1 MNTPSFDKHL
11 ASVDLLLGL
20 AWTPAFAGSSAA
32 SSASD
37 SITTS
42 VGSVSGSIQR
52 SSNSSSN
59 ATPVAAGDYKIIEV
73 AAVPEQPGTVR
84 LTLQGRS
91 ESNADD
97 GFSLLLP
104 QVAFA
109 GSGLAQG
116 DDVTLLARSYGLEFA
131 NAATKEAFYLVVSD
145 DWYRE
150 LQTVPVEL

>member
-1 MNTPSFDKHL
+1 MNAPSFDKRL
-11 ASVDLLLGL
+11 ASVALLLGL
-20 AWTPAFAGSSAA
+20 VWTPAFAGSSAA

-59 ATPVAAGDYKIIEV
+59 ATPVAAGDYRIIEV

-91 ESNADD
+91 ESNAEV
-97 GFSLLLP
+97 GFALLLP
-104 QVAFA
+104 QAAFA
-109 GSGLAQG
+109 GSGLGQG
-116 DDVTLLARSYGLEFA
+116 GDVTLLARSYGLEFT
-131 NAATKEAFYLVVSD
+131 NAATKEAFYMVVSD
-145 DWYRE
+145 DGYRE

>member
-1 MNTPSFDKHL
+1 MNAPSFDKRL
-11 ASVDLLLGL
+11 ASVALLLGL
-20 AWTPAFAGSSAA
+20 ACTQAFAGSSAA

-91 ESNADD
+91 DSNAEV
-97 GFSLLLP
+97 GFALLLP
-104 QVAFA
+104 QAAFA
-109 GSGLAQG
+109 GSG
-116 DDVTLLARSYGLEFA
+116 S
-131 NAATKEAFYLVVSD
+131 NWVS
-145 DWYRE
+145 
-150 LQTVPVEL
+150 LKASTQMPPMPSVSIAPQVGS